1 MNNFFELI
9 NFYKTIVEFA
19 DESPAIL
26 ATMID
31 KELYEVDLLKRE
43 VEIIY
48 SILGILDDQPDAS
61 MPFFEK
67 ELKFSVNQ
75 VDYYFAAIQILY
87 PGKVKVR
94 HLLGSDV
101 LELFAKKKKKC
112 AIRYLANQSISMLSI
127 AETLNVEVS
136 EIKDIVS
143 NVPALIEEN
152 KIVVNLKDEA
162 TVRDFFTI
170 HPHSTLRES
179 AKLLQLSPQRLRT
192 IVNKLRFA
200 GEDIKAND
208 TSPAIEREVLGARV
222 INLKINEPSL
232 TTTEISLKLGLSIQE
247 VKRAIN
253 DMVRIWQVEKAE
265 SYEFHF
271 AKTSSSLDEIKT
283 EAWKQHNAASHPSSR
298 WMEMILSATE
308 KQITMHGLKAPE
320 KLDIRQ
326 DIRLTKVERDS
337 VIDAAMASNIIDIN
351 YENIQ
356 VTGTHD

>member
-9 NFYKTIVEFA
+9 SFYKTIIEFSG
-19 DESPAIL
+19 ESQTIVS
-26 ATMID
+26 TMIG
-31 KELYEVDLLKRE
+31 KTLPETELLKKE
-43 VEIIY
+43 AGVID
-48 SILGILDDQPDAS
+48 SIVKILDDQPEVS
-61 MPFFEK
+61 MSFFED
-67 ELKFSVNQ
+67 ELKFSSGQ
-75 VDYYFAAIQILY
+75 VDYYFTAIQILY
-87 PGKVKVR
+87 PYKVKVK
-94 HLLGSDV
+94 HLLGNDQ
-101 LELFAKKKKKC
+101 LDLYTKKKKKC
-112 AIRYLANQSISMLSI
+112 AIRHLVSLSISELSI
-127 AETLNVEVS
+127 SESLNVKIS
-136 EIKDIVS
+136 EIKKVAS
-143 NVPALIEEN
+143 SFPALIEEN
-152 KIVVNLKDEA
+152 KIIVNLKDEA

-208 TSPAIEREVLGARV
+208 TSPAIDREILGAKV

-232 TTTEISLKLGLSIQE
+232 TTVEISLKLGLSIQD

-271 AKTSSSLDEIKT
+271 AKTSNSLDEIKD
-283 EAWKQHNAASHPSSR
+283 EAWSQHKSTPHPSSR

-326 DIRLTKVERDS
+326 DIRLTKVERDN
-337 VIDAAMASNIIDIN
+337 VIDAAIAADIINID